1 VWFSKIWD
9 YIYIPVKC
17 YFIYNH
23 PRAESDG
30 EMLHLI
36 EKRAS
41 EITVLPTVANKKL
54 NAGKTN

>member
-9 YIYIPVKC
+9 YTYIPVKC
-17 YFIYNH
+17 YLIYNH
-23 PRAESDG
+23 PQAESDS

-41 EITVLPTVANKKL
+41 ETTELPTVANKKQHR
-54 NAGKTN
+54 